1 MLSVVLVMLDCL
13 RLMFATHL
21 GFTEVSQKY
30 APSSN
35 LANNIKKILEVISL
49 WMDING

>member
-1 MLSVVLVMLDCL
+1 MLSVVLVMLECL

-21 GFTEVSQKY
+21 GFTEISQKY

-35 LANNIKKILEVISL
+35 LANNIKKIGSYYL